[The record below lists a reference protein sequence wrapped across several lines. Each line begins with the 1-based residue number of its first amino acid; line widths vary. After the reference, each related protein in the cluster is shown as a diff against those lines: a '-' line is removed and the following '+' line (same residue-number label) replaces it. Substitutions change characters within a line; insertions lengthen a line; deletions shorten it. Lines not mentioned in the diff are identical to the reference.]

1 MAINKKQTQPKIT
14 TLAVKTMNSKSASQI
29 AKSLGASA
37 LAQTN
42 TTKQTSVKMETIAS
56 KVLSSVKYSKETNID
71 FAEER
76 RLMYVA
82 ITRAKKEVW
91 IESDYNEMSPDFRI
105 FFKQTP

>member
-56 KVLSSVKYSKETNID
+56 KVLSSVKYSKETKSLAGAVLSQSNK
-71 FAEER
+71 AR
-76 RLMYVA
+76 KA
-82 ITRAKKEVW
+82 
-91 IESDYNEMSPDFRI
+91 NN
-105 FFKQTP
+105 